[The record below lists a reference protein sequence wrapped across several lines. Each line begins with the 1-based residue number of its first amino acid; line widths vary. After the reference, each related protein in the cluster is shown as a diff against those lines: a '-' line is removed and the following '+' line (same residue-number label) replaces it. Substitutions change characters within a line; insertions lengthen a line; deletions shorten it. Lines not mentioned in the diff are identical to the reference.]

1 MIFTKILKKMLNS
14 HLFIFLL
21 VRVIFYFINLLLFY
35 ILVKY
40 LKLNYLVASCL
51 LFVVFTITLYMIDKK
66 LNFKSDKQHKKA
78 LGLYFGWYIG
88 SLLINSMLMLLLI
101 ECFSMKSVVAN
112 ALVIILLAGYN
123 FLGIKFIV
131 FNKGRK
137 KS

>member
-1 MIFTKILKKMLNS
+1 
-14 HLFIFLL
+14 
-21 VRVIFYFINLLLFY
+21 
-35 ILVKY
+35 
-40 LKLNYLVASCL
+40 
-51 LFVVFTITLYMIDKK
+51 MIDKK

-78 LGLYFGWYIG
+78 LGLYFGGYIG

-112 ALVIILLAGYN
+112 AFVIILLAGYN